1 MSESFPFIIG
11 GMTKTEGFGVCPK
24 RGEDRRKK
32 DSKKS
37 SFFNW
42 LTIGGLGEYYI

>member
-1 MSESFPFIIG
+1 MSESPPFIFG

-24 RGEDRRKK
+24 MGEYRRQK

-37 SFFNW
+37 SIFNW